1 MASYYGGFRHHRGFA
16 MSASRSRPRTFWRDL
31 IAGGPE
37 PSQTVADYCRRHGVS
52 TASFFAWRKRLRD
65 EPAAPPAPG
74 PAFVPIRVVPDVS
87 AEIALPAGLTVRVP
101 VHADPAAVARLVA
114 ALAGVS
120 PC

>member
-1 MASYYGGFRHHRGFA
+1 MAHV
-16 MSASRSRPRTFWRDL
+16 RPRTRAFWKDL
-31 IAGGPE
+31 VAGGPE
-37 PSQTVADYCRRHGVS
+37 PGQTVADYCRRHGVS

-65 EPAAPPAPG
+65 EIPTRIPAG
-74 PAFVPIRVVPDVS
+74 PAFVPVRVVPDVS